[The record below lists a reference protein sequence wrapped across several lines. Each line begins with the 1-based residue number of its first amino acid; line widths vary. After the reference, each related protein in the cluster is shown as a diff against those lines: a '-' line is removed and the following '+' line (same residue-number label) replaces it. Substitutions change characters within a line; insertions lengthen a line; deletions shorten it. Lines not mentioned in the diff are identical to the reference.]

1 MHHRE
6 NRNRDD
12 ADLTKR
18 YDAVVIGS
26 GPGGATLALRL
37 GQRGLRVLVVEQ
49 GDFLSIPRGNEA
61 EPVGRFMGH
70 VMNGRDKTLAFVGGR
85 SKFYGA
91 ALYRMR
97 ESDFREVEHETG
109 ISPAWPI
116 SYHDLEPYYEQA
128 EVLFRVHGTPDGD
141 PSDPP
146 RGKPFPYP
154 PIPHFPIVSDM
165 VRRLE
170 AGGMRTAAI
179 PVGLDYGVGGSC
191 VLCAT
196 CDGHYCTLDAK
207 MDAETA
213 AMRPGLE
220 TGNVYLATRTE
231 CLKIET
237 SADGSHATGVML
249 RRNGV
254 EYVVSTGVVAVCAGL
269 PGSASLLRRSRN
281 DRHPDGLGNAGGA
294 LGRYL
299 AGHSVGMIFPFVSWK
314 TVPPIF
320 TKTFAINAFYDG
332 APDWPYPTGV
342 VQIGGQMPFWEE
354 ASRPIRPIAK
364 LIGQHSLIA
373 FYMTETLPTREAG
386 LIFQGNEISGRVEP
400 IHSLKTFAK
409 LRGLAVAA
417 FRRAGYRSLARI
429 RPPYL
434 WHEVGTVRFG
444 SDPGTSV
451 LDPNCQVHGI
461 NGLYVVDASTLPS
474 AGAVNTALTIIALA
488 LRAGDHIAGHV
499 SSRTASH
506 IRAAG
511 KAVRQAPLIRT

>member
-1 MHHRE
+1 MD
-6 NRNRDD
+6 NRKSH
-12 ADLTKR
+12 ADVLTKR

-37 GQRGLRVLVVEQ
+37 GQQGLRVLVVEQ
-49 GDFLSIPRGNEA
+49 GDFLRIPRGGDA
-61 EPVGRFMGH
+61 EPVGKFIGH
-70 VMNGRDKTLAFVGGR
+70 VMNGRDKALTFIGGR

-97 ESDFREVEHETG
+97 ESDFREVEHEAG
-109 ISPAWPI
+109 LSPAWPI
-116 SYHDLEPYYEQA
+116 SYDDLEPYYEQA
-128 EVLFRVHGTPDGD
+128 EILFRVHGAPDGD

-146 RGKPFPYP
+146 RRKPFPGA
-154 PIPHFPIVSDM
+154 PIPHGPIVSDM

-170 AGGMRTAAI
+170 ASGTPTAAI
-179 PVGLDYGVGGSC
+179 PVGIDYGDGGSC

-196 CDGHYCTLDAK
+196 CDGHFCTLDAK

-213 AMRPGLE
+213 AMRPALA
-220 TGNVYLATRTE
+220 TGNVYLSTQTE
-231 CLKIET
+231 CLKVET
-237 SADGSHATGVML
+237 SADGNRATGVVL
-249 RRNGV
+249 RRGGA
-254 EYVVSTGVVAVCAGL
+254 EHVVKAPVIAVCGGL
-269 PGSASLLRRSRN
+269 PGSAGLLRRSRN
-281 DRHPDGLGNAGGA
+281 ERHPDGLGNAGGA

-320 TKTFAINAFYDG
+320 TKTFAINSFYES

-364 LIGQHSLIA
+364 MIGLHSLIS
-373 FYMTETLPTREAG
+373 FYMTETVPTREAG
-386 LIFQGNEISGRVEP
+386 LTFEGDEISGRVEP
-400 IHSLKTFAK
+400 VHSLKTFAK
-409 LRGLAVAA
+409 LRELAVAA
-417 FRRAGYRSLARI
+417 FRRAGYRSLART

-444 SDPGTSV
+444 TDPQTSV
-451 LDPNCQVHGI
+451 LDPDCQVHGI
-461 NGLYVVDASTLPS
+461 SGLYVVDASTLPS

-488 LRAGDHIAGHV
+488 LRAGDHIAGR
-499 SSRTASH
+499 SAASRGES
-506 IRAAG
+506 AARHPF
-511 KAVRQAPLIRT
+511 VHS